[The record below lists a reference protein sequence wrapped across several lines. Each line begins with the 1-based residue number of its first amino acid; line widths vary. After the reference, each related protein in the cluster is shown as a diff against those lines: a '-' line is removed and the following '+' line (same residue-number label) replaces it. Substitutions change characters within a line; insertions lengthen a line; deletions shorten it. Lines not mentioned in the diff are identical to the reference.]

1 MPTNSRARV
10 LNRAW
15 SIDMGGLG
23 ATIIPASP
31 ATVEGTSHLG
41 NPRYCLIFRDRHCC
55 VTRQEAEAAPASALQ
70 ARR

>member
-41 NPRYCLIFRDRHCC
+41 NPRYCLIFRRDWRR
-55 VTRQEAEAAPASALQ
+55 VAGQEAAPVHSRAL
-70 ARR
+70 RVHR